1 MKYLSIFVLA
11 VFINFTALPSIAVI
25 FDWEIPTLNNNISEE
40 EVKNNLA
47 NYNEKFPQKP
57 YNFKDFMGVFFSD
70 KKPANTSLRTILFHL
85 SPFKSIFSPP
95 PEV

>member
-40 EVKNNLA
+40 EVKNNA
-47 NYNEKFPQKP
+47 EYNDLKKEVILNAIKKE
-57 YNFKDFMGVFFSD
+57 YNKCD
-70 KKPANTSLRTILFHL
+70 KRLRMIGQRWMLVGYL
-85 SPFKSIFSPP
+85 
-95 PEV
+95 

>member
-47 NYNEKFPQKP
+47 NYNEKFPPKTLQFQRF
-57 YNFKDFMGVFFSD
+57 YGSF
-70 KKPANTSLRTILFHL
+70 LF
-85 SPFKSIFSPP
+85 
-95 PEV
+95 

>member
-47 NYNEKFPQKP
+47 NYNVSG
-57 YNFKDFMGVFFSD
+57 NFSQTTPT
-70 KKPANTSLRTILFHL
+70 KKTTDC
-85 SPFKSIFSPP
+85 
-95 PEV
+95 

>member
-47 NYNEKFPQKP
+47 NYNEKFPPK
-57 YNFKDFMGVFFSD
+57 
-70 KKPANTSLRTILFHL
+70 TL
-85 SPFKSIFSPP
+85 
-95 PEV
+95 

>member
-47 NYNEKFPQKP
+47 NYNVSG
-57 YNFKDFMGVFFSD
+57 NFSQTPPT
-70 KKPANTSLRTILFHL
+70 KKTTDC
-85 SPFKSIFSPP
+85 
-95 PEV
+95 

>member
-47 NYNEKFPQKP
+47 NYNEKFPQNLTISKILWE
-57 YNFKDFMGVFFSD
+57 FSFLI
-70 KKPANTSLRTILFHL
+70 KKSANTFLRTILF
-85 SPFKSIFSPP
+85 I
-95 PEV
+95 

>member
-47 NYNEKFPQKP
+47 NYNEKFPQNLTISKILLALS
-57 YNFKDFMGVFFSD
+57 FLI
-70 KKPANTSLRTILFHL
+70 KKPANTSLRTILFT
-85 SPFKSIFSPP
+85 
-95 PEV
+95 

>member
-47 NYNEKFPQKP
+47 NYNEKFPPKP
-57 YNFKDFMGVFFSD
+57 YNFKDFMGVFFLI
-70 KKPANTSLRTILFHL
+70 KKSANTFLRTILF
-85 SPFKSIFSPP
+85 I
-95 PEV
+95 

>member
-40 EVKNNLA
+40 GLKIISPITM
-47 NYNEKFPQKP
+47 KSFPKP
-57 YNFKDFMGVFFSD
+57 YNSKDFIGVFFSD
-70 KKPANTSLRTILFHL
+70 KKSANTFLRTILF
-85 SPFKSIFSPP
+85 I
-95 PEV
+95 